1 METFKK
7 THHWITFS
15 VDLSKIQPRQWIML
29 GECQSKC
36 EHIALVPLQPKTSER
51 LHQIYLAKGVAATT
65 AIEGNTLTEDQVLE
79 HLDGKLSLP
88 ISQQYQQKEIDNI
101 ISLCN
106 LILKKIGENE
116 PIPLTAESI
125 KYFNKEILKDLP
137 LEEGIVPGQIRTYS
151 VGVAKYR
158 GAPAEDCEL
167 LLQKLC
173 AWLTG
178 TDFKADD
185 KLKIV
190 YGILKA
196 IIAHIYM
203 AWIHPFGD
211 GNGRTARLIELM
223 VLIDAGVPSA
233 AAHLLSNHYN
243 QTRQEYYRHL
253 AIASES
259 GGDLIPFITYAIQ
272 GFLDGLRQQMKNIW
286 EQQWKIAW
294 SDYVHEVFPDKS
306 SPTQDRRRHLVL
318 DLTAKGIPVP
328 MNQIA
333 ELSPRVAREYA
344 RKTPKTIS
352 RDLNELL
359 NMKLIEK
366 TPEGYRALKETI
378 LRFLPPT
385 MRRNDDSKN

>member
-1 METFKK
+1 METLCK
-7 THHWITFS
+7 THPWIKFS
-15 VDLSKIQPRQWIML
+15 VDFREIQPRQWILL

-36 EHIALVPLQPKTSER
+36 EHIALVPLQPKTSDR
-51 LHQIYLAKGVAATT
+51 LHKIYLAKGVAATT
-65 AIEGNTLTEDQVLE
+65 SIEGNTLTEDQVLE
-79 HLDGKLSLP
+79 HLDGKLTLP
-88 ISQQYQQKEIDNI
+88 ISQKYQQKEIENI

-106 LILKKIGENE
+106 LILKRIGENN
-116 PIPLTAESI
+116 PILLTVENI
-125 KYFNKEILKDLP
+125 KYFNNEILKDLP
-137 LEEGIVPGQIRTYS
+137 LEQGIIPGQIRTYS

-158 GAPAEDCEL
+158 GAPAEDCDL

-173 AWLTG
+173 VWWNG
-178 TDFKADD
+178 SDFEAGNEFKV
-185 KLKIV
+185 V

-196 IIAHIYM
+196 IIAHVYM

-211 GNGRTARLIELM
+211 GNGRTARLIEL
-223 VLIDAGVPSA
+223 LILISAGVPSA

-243 QTRQEYYRHL
+243 QTRQEYYRQL
-253 AIASES
+253 AMASES
-259 GGDLIPFITYAIQ
+259 GGDLIPFVAYAIQ

-294 SDYVHEVFPDKS
+294 NDYVHEVFPDKS
-306 SPTQDRRRHLVL
+306 SLTQDRRRHLVL

-328 MNQIA
+328 MNQIV

-344 RKTPKTIS
+344 KKTPKTIS

-359 NMKLIEK
+359 DMKLIEK

-378 LRFLPPT
+378 LRFLPKS
-385 MRRNDDSKN
+385 MRNNG